1 MKEKGA
7 ADNAVRP
14 FKKSFKFSSLSKSL
28 CGVKLEKTCLDYY
41 TDQIDWK
48 KLSGVLND

>member
-7 ADNAVRP
+7 ADNAVTP
-14 FKKSFKFSSLSKSL
+14 FINSFKFSSLTKSF
-28 CGVKLEKTCLDYY
+28 CGMKLEKTCLDYY